1 MSRKERKKR
10 ERQQERRQQKPSSSR
25 APSSQPA
32 LAKGPA
38 PSYAATRLTPNLVEI
53 PVSARE
59 DMRVP
64 AQVWA
69 DEELWKQISRDRTLL
84 QLVNVATLPG
94 IAGTAQAMPD
104 AHEGYGFPVGG
115 VAAFRARDGIISP
128 GGVGYDINCGVRLL
142 ASGIGAGEL
151 GHSRLESLVHDL
163 ARAIPSGT
171 GRGSHLSFTDPE
183 FERVLGEGCTYLA
196 ERGLATEED
205 LDSIE
210 ARGALPQADP
220 RAVSER
226 ARQRGGG
233 QLGSI
238 GSGNHF
244 VEVQRVETVF
254 DLHAAETLGLYKGQV
269 VILIHTGSR
278 GLGHQVCT
286 DYVRAMDAVMIREGI
301 KLPDRE
307 LACAPFQSPE
317 GQKYFGAMCAA
328 ANFAFSNR
336 QAITYAARQVFERA
350 LGDQGRLRLVYDVA
364 HNMAKLERHGDED
377 LVVHRKGATRAFGPS
392 HPETPRKY
400 REVGQPVLIP
410 GSMGTASYVL
420 VGTDQGFDLSFGST
434 CHGAGRA
441 MSRSAAKKVQSGSEV
456 RKELEDRGIVVRAS
470 PGELAEE
477 APYAYKDVD
486 RVVGVVHDA
495 GLARKVA
502 RLVPLGVIKG

>member
-1 MSRKERKKR
+1 MSRKERKA
-10 ERQQERRQQKPSSSR
+10 R
-25 APSSQPA
+25 AHSPKAQAGNRP
-32 LAKGPA
+32 PA
-38 PSYAATRLTPNLVEI
+38 PPKAPPPSYPSVRLSPNLVEI
-53 PVSARE
+53 PITARG
-59 DMRVP
+59 DMNVP
-64 AQVWA
+64 ARVWA
-69 DEELWKQISRDRTLL
+69 DEELWKQISRDRTLH
-84 QLVNVATLPG
+84 QLINVSTLPG
-94 IAGTAQAMPD
+94 ITGTAQAMPD

-142 ASGIGAGEL
+142 ASEIEAGEL
-151 GHSRLESLVHDL
+151 GHPRLESLIQDL
-163 ARAIPSGT
+163 GRAIPSGT
-171 GRGSHLSFTDPE
+171 GRGSHLRFAGEDLD
-183 FERVLGEGCTYLA
+183 RVLAEGCTYLA
-196 ERGLATEED
+196 ERGLATAED
-205 LDSIE
+205 LDTIE
-210 ARGALPQADP
+210 ARGSLATADP
-220 RAVSER
+220 RAVSDR
-226 ARQRGGG
+226 ARQRGGD

-244 VEVQRVETVF
+244 VEVQRVEKLF
-254 DLHAAETLGLYKGQV
+254 DLAAAEALRLRVGQV

-286 DYVRAMDAVMIREGI
+286 DYVRAMDAVMARHGI
-301 KLPDRE
+301 QLPDRE

-336 QAITYAARQVFERA
+336 QAITWAAREVFRKT
-350 LGDQGRLRLVYDVA
+350 LGGQGGLRVIYDVA
-364 HNMAKLERHGDED
+364 HNMAKLERHGEED

-392 HPETPRKY
+392 HPETPAIYKGI
-400 REVGQPVLIP
+400 GQPVLIP

-420 VGTDQGFDLSFGST
+420 VGTDEGFDLSYGST

-441 MSRSAAKKVQSGSEV
+441 MSRTAAKKVQSGAEV
-456 RKELEDRGIVVRAS
+456 RKGLEDRGIVVRAS
-470 PGELAEE
+470 VGELAEE

-486 RVVGVVHDA
+486 RVVEVVHQA

>member
-1 MSRKERKKR
+1 MSRKNRNKVQR
-10 ERQQERRQQKPSSSR
+10 LSSR
-25 APSSQPA
+25 EYRPP
-32 LAKGPA
+32 KPPRPPV
-38 PSYAATRLTPNLVEI
+38 PSYPAERLSPNLVEI
-53 PVSARE
+53 PASARE

-64 AQVWA
+64 ARVWA
-69 DEELWKQISRDRTLL
+69 DEELWGQISRDRTLL

-115 VAAFRARDGIISP
+115 VAAFRARDGVISP

-142 ASGIGAGEL
+142 ASEVEADEL

-163 ARAIPSGT
+163 SRAIPSGT
-171 GRGSHLSFTDPE
+171 GRGSHLRFTDE
-183 FERVLGEGCTYLA
+183 DFERVLVEGCTYLA
-196 ERGLATEED
+196 ERGLATPED
-205 LDSIE
+205 LDTIE
-210 ARGALPQADP
+210 ARGTLPGADA
-220 RAVSER
+220 RGVSER

-254 DLHAAETLGLYKGQV
+254 DLAAAEALVLHAGQV

-286 DYVRAMDAVMIREGI
+286 DYVRAMDAVMIRHGI
-301 KLPDRE
+301 HLPDRE
-307 LACAPFQSPE
+307 LACAPFASPE
-317 GQKYFGAMCAA
+317 GQTYFGAMCAA

-336 QAITYAARQVFERA
+336 QAITYAAREVFRRA
-350 LGDQGRLRLVYDVA
+350 LGDQGGLRVVYDVA

-392 HPETPRKY
+392 HPETPAIY
-400 REVGQPVLIP
+400 QGIGQPVLIP

-420 VGTDQGFDLSFGST
+420 VGTDEGFDLSFGST

-441 MSRSAAKKVQSGSEV
+441 MSRTAAKKVQSGGEV
-456 RKELEDRGIVVRAS
+456 RKALEDRGIVVRAS
-470 PGELAEE
+470 VGELAEE

-486 RVVGVVHDA
+486 RVVEVVHQA

>member
-1 MSRKERKKR
+1 MSRKERKA
-10 ERQQERRQQKPSSSR
+10 R
-25 APSSQPA
+25 AHSPKIQAGNRP
-32 LAKGPA
+32 PA
-38 PSYAATRLTPNLVEI
+38 PPKAPPPSYPSVRLSPNLVEI
-53 PVSARE
+53 PITARD
-59 DMRVP
+59 DMNVP
-64 AQVWA
+64 ARIWA
-69 DEELWKQISRDRTLL
+69 DEELWKQISRDRTLH
-84 QLVNVATLPG
+84 QLINVSTLPG

-142 ASGIGAGEL
+142 ASEIEADEL
-151 GHSRLESLVHDL
+151 GHPRLESLIQDL
-163 ARAIPSGT
+163 SRAIPSGT
-171 GRGSHLSFTDPE
+171 GKGSHLRFAGEDL
-183 FERVLGEGCTYLA
+183 ERVLGEGCAYLA
-196 ERGLATEED
+196 ERGLATPED
-205 LDSIE
+205 LDTIE
-210 ARGALPQADP
+210 ARGSFATADP
-220 RAVSER
+220 RAVSDR
-226 ARQRGGG
+226 AKQRGGD

-244 VEVQRVETVF
+244 VEVQRVEKLF
-254 DLHAAETLGLYKGQV
+254 DLAAAEALRLRVGQV

-286 DYVRAMDAVMIREGI
+286 DYVRAMDAVMARHGI
-301 KLPDRE
+301 QLPDRE

-336 QAITYAARQVFERA
+336 QAITWAAREVFRKA
-350 LGDQGRLRLVYDVA
+350 LGGQGGLRVIYDVA
-364 HNMAKLERHGDED
+364 HNMAKLERHGEED

-392 HPETPRKY
+392 HPETPAIYKG
-400 REVGQPVLIP
+400 VGQPVLIP

-420 VGTDQGFDLSFGST
+420 VGTDEGFDLSYGST

-441 MSRSAAKKVQSGSEV
+441 MSRTAAKKVQSGAEV
-456 RKELEDRGIVVRAS
+456 RKGLEDRGIVVRAS
-470 PGELAEE
+470 VGELAEE

-486 RVVGVVHDA
+486 RVVEVVHQA